1 MTIQVLVYI
10 ITTLFTYIMGRVSKH
25 FEWNYTLPIPIQNI
39 IIGFIAAGIGILIHI
54 EGLDA
59 NSIIQAVITAIGGI
73 GTATVLYDA
82 KNQ

>member
-10 ITTLFTYIMGRVSKH
+10 ITTLFTYVMGRVSKH
-25 FEWNYTLPIPIQNI
+25 FGWNYTLPIPIQNI

>member
-10 ITTLFTYIMGRVSKH
+10 ITTLFTYIMGRISKQ

-59 NSIIQAVITAIGGI
+59 NSIIQAVITAIGGV